1 MKETRE
7 LDKLDTLKKEK
18 NTQVYTPSCLCFNS
32 SENISGI
39 GRIGNLKKR
48 CLVFARNVSGW
59 LLTLAY
65 EPKFC
70 SRSGASIGRRVPV
83 LQYAVLLG
91 LAVAVAAVVRYL
103 LTMEIPLDDGTPLGN
118 GDTSW

>member
-1 MKETRE
+1 M
-7 LDKLDTLKKEK
+7 LSFCS
-18 NTQVYTPSCLCFNS
+18 QC
-32 SENISGI
+32 
-39 GRIGNLKKR
+39 
-48 CLVFARNVSGW
+48 SGW

-70 SRSGASIGRRVPV
+70 SRCGASIGRRVPV

-103 LTMEIPLDDGTPLGN
+103 LTREKPLDDG
-118 GDTSW
+118 DTSW